1 MFDPSRISLGPG
13 TLYAAPLG
21 TAEPQAVTGAW
32 PAGWLTLGYTDA
44 GSTFSYNP
52 SFAAVTVEEEL
63 DVIDNVPTGRTV
75 SLAFALAEITAAN
88 LLLVYNGGVGPA
100 AQTAGIGTFADGSR
114 WVEPV
119 DLGLEQRV
127 MLGWDELPKGAT
139 SGPAGGL
146 QRLIVR
152 KCLQTGT
159 VSQASRK
166 GATKKVYSA
175 TFSGEKPFGIEP
187 FRHIFPP
194 QLAA

>member
-1 MFDPSRISLGPG
+1 MFDPTRISLGPG

-32 PAGWLTLGYTDA
+32 PAGWLMLGYTDA

-52 SFAAVTVEEEL
+52 SFAAVTVEEEI

-75 SLAFALAEITAAN
+75 SLAFALAELTARN
-88 LLLVYNGGVGPA
+88 LTLVYNGGIGPLA
-100 AQTAGIGTFADGSR
+100 DATIGTFADGSR
-114 WVEPV
+114 FVQPV
-119 DLGLEQRV
+119 DLGAEVRV

-159 VSQASRK
+159 VSQAARK

-175 TFSGEKPFGIEP
+175 TFAGEKPFGLQP
-187 FRHIFPP
+187 FEHILPP
-194 QLAA
+194 QLVA